1 VEYYDQQRVSGHT
14 IISTAMKK
22 RTLQHHHAAG
32 VTLIE
37 LVIVVGIV
45 AVVSLMVLFNYSK
58 FSTNISVRNL
68 AQEVALSIRKAQS
81 YATSVQTF
89 PGGSTSSYPAYGI
102 AFSLAAPSSSVTTP
116 SQKRFVLFADVDSD
130 GTYDYT
136 SNGTCGVPAIGN
148 ECVEGFGITTT
159 DSITQLCSPAIT
171 GTCTS
176 SAAQTMTAVFC
187 RPSPDAAIFSNGSG
201 VGGCA
206 NSATYTEAVVQS
218 AKGLTQR
225 VRLWNTG
232 QISVQ

>member
-1 VEYYDQQRVSGHT
+1 
-14 IISTAMKK
+14 MLK
-22 RTLQHHHAAG
+22 RTLRSHHTAG

-45 AVVSLMVLFNYSK
+45 AVVSLIVLFNYSK

-68 AQEVALSIRKAQS
+68 AQDIALSVRKAQS
-81 YATSVQTF
+81 YATSVQTL

-116 SQKRFVLFADVDSD
+116 STKRFVLFADVNNN
-130 GTYDYT
+130 GRYDYT
-136 SNGTCGVPAIGN
+136 SNGTCGIPAPGN
-148 ECVEGFGITTT
+148 ECVEGFGITTS

-171 GTCTS
+171 GTCTGS
-176 SAAQTMTAVFC
+176 VAQTMTGVFC
-187 RPSPDAAIFSNGSG
+187 RPSPDAAIFST
-201 VGGCA
+201 GGGAA
-206 NSATYTEAVVQS
+206 NCPSSISWMEAVVQS
-218 AKGLTQR
+218 AKGATQR